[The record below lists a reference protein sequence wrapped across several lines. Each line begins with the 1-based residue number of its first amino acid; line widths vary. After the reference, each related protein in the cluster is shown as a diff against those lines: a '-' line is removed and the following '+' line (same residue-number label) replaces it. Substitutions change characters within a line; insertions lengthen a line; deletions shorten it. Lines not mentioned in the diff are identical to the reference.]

1 MKKKRNRISE
11 LITLFDFSSNKQ
23 NKNTVKPIRQ
33 EEEQEELN
41 PSKFTHAYPNLEYVF
56 GVLVTFELLIIDLL
70 EEVTKPLSLSVVS
83 TYASGFYFIAFC
95 LSFHCI

>member
-1 MKKKRNRISE
+1 MQKEVQMKKKRKRISE

-33 EEEQEELN
+33 EEQEELN

-56 GVLVTFELLIIDLL
+56 GVRVTFELLIIDLL
-70 EEVTKPLSLSVVS
+70 KK
-83 TYASGFYFIAFC
+83 
-95 LSFHCI
+95 